1 MIWKI
6 ISTAPNQ
13 ITAESW
19 CELLSNNGFEC
30 KIIDSTYFRYNG
42 ISNLPVR
49 ILVPEKEFSKAKN
62 FLRETILNFD
72 QI

>member
-19 CELLSNNGFEC
+19 CELLSNNGFKC

-42 ISNLPVR
+42 ISNVPVR
-49 ILVPEKEFSKAKN
+49 ILVPEKEFSKAKK
-62 FLRETILNFD
+62 FLCETILNFD
-72 QI
+72 QT